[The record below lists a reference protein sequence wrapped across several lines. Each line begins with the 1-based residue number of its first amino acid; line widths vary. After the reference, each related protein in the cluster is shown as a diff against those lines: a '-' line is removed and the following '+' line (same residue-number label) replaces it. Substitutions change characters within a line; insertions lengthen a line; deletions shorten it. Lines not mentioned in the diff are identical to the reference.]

1 MKLKTK
7 IHFLSTLMMLILL
20 ILSNLGIYFT
30 FDRTQHKTEYSQL
43 LGSAKELTVAL
54 NKMTDEEEAE
64 IILRAYVPPNGALR
78 VVGEEGKDILSVQ
91 SMEGFDKKFPIPKKD
106 EQYTL
111 VPFNGYEALS
121 IAIPTI
127 WPTEEVVQLEVTQV
141 LTDLKANLKLLRVVM
156 IGITLFAMI
165 PIVISSMTL
174 GRIVTQPIEKL
185 IHAMTASRKSGTFQ
199 QIAVPEQGKD
209 ELAQMGQTF
218 NELMIQLEQNYR
230 KQEKFVSDASHE
242 LKTPITVI
250 DSYARL
256 LERRGMDKPE
266 LTEEALT
273 AIRNETKR
281 MKEMIEQMLDLARNN
296 EPASY
301 VFEETDLR
309 ILVDDAA
316 RMITSAYGRAVHVKG
331 PDQLK
336 LSTDGTHLKQLL
348 IILLDNARKYS
359 EQNIDVEV
367 ELLNQYVAVR
377 IRDYG
382 KGIPEKDIPFLFDR
396 FYRVGEDRNRKTG
409 GTGLGLAIANEI
421 SIGLGT
427 KLDIES
433 EEGKGT
439 VVTIW
444 LQKKPD
450 SQ

>member
-1 MKLKTK
+1 MKLKNK
-7 IHFLSTLMMLILL
+7 IHSLSTLMMLILL
-20 ILSNLGIYFT
+20 ILSNIGIYFT

-54 NKMTDEEEAE
+54 SKMTDEEEAE

-78 VVGEEGKDILSVQ
+78 IVGKNGNDVLSVQ
-91 SMEGFDKKFPIPKKD
+91 SMEGLDQKFPVPDKS
-106 EQYTL
+106 EEYTL
-111 VPFNGYEALS
+111 VPYDGYEALS

-127 WPTEEVVQLEVTQV
+127 WPTGEVVQLEVTQV
-141 LTDLKANLKLLRVVM
+141 LTDLKANLRLLKMVM

-165 PIVISSMTL
+165 PIIISSITL

-185 IHAMTASRKSGTFQ
+185 IQAMTDSRRSGTFQ
-199 QIAVPEQGKD
+199 QIVVPEKGKD
-209 ELAQMGQTF
+209 ELTQMGQTF
-218 NELMIQLEQNYR
+218 NELMVQLEQNYR

-266 LTEEALT
+266 IALEALT

-281 MKEMIEQMLDLARNN
+281 MTEMIEQMLDLARNN

-301 VFEETDLR
+301 VFEETDVRL
-309 ILVDDAA
+309 IVDDAA
-316 RMITSAYGRAVHVKG
+316 QMITSAYGRAVRIKG
-331 PDQLK
+331 SDQLT

-359 EQNIDVEV
+359 EREIDVEM
-367 ELLNQYVAVR
+367 EEQNEYVR
-377 IRDYG
+377 ISIQDYG
-382 KGIPEKDIPFLFDR
+382 KGIPEKDIPYLFDR
-396 FYRVGEDRNRKTG
+396 FYRVDEDRSRKTG

-421 SIGLGT
+421 AIGLGA

-433 EEGKGT
+433 EEDEGT
-439 VVTIW
+439 KITIW
-444 LQKKPD
+444 LLKASD

>member
-1 MKLKTK
+1 MKLKNK
-7 IHFLSTLMMLILL
+7 IHSLSTLMMLILL

-54 NKMTDEEEAE
+54 SKMTDEEEAE

-78 VVGEEGKDILSVQ
+78 VVGEDGKDVLTVQ
-91 SMEGFDKKFPIPKKD
+91 SMEGLDQKFPTPKKD
-106 EQYTL
+106 EDYTL
-111 VPFNGYEALS
+111 VPYDGFEALS
-121 IAIPTI
+121 IVIPTI
-127 WPTEEVVQLEVTQV
+127 WPTGEVVQLEVTQV
-141 LTDLKANLKLLRVVM
+141 LTDLKANLRLLKVVM
-156 IGITLFAMI
+156 VGITLFAMI
-165 PIVISSMTL
+165 PIIISSITL

-185 IHAMTASRKSGTFQ
+185 IQAMTDSRRSGTFQ

-242 LKTPITVI
+242 LKTPLTVI

-256 LERRGMDKPE
+256 LERRGMGKPE

-273 AIRNETKR
+273 AIRSETKR

-301 VFEETDLR
+301 VFEETDVRVL
-309 ILVDDAA
+309 IDDAA
-316 RMITSAYGRAVHVKG
+316 RMITSAYGRAVHIKG
-331 PDQLK
+331 PVQLA

-359 EQNIDVEV
+359 EREIGVEM
-367 ELLNQYVAVR
+367 EEREEYVR
-377 IRDYG
+377 ICIRDYG
-382 KGIPEKDIPFLFDR
+382 KGIPAKDIPFLFDR
-396 FYRVGEDRNRKTG
+396 FYRVDEDRSRKTG

-421 SIGLGT
+421 AIGLGT
-427 KLDIES
+427 KLEIES

-439 VVTIW
+439 AVTIW
-444 LQKKPD
+444 LIKAED

>member
-1 MKLKTK
+1 MKLKNK
-7 IHFLSTLMMLILL
+7 IHSLSTLMMLILL

-54 NKMTDEEEAE
+54 SKMTDEEEAE

-78 VVGEEGKDILSVQ
+78 VVDEEGKDILAVQ
-91 SMEGFDKKFPIPKKD
+91 SMEGFDKKFPIPNKD
-106 EQYTL
+106 EQYTI

-127 WPTEEVVQLEVTQV
+127 WPTGEVVQLEMTQV
-141 LTDLKANLKLLRVVM
+141 LTDLKANLKLLRMVM

-165 PIVISSMTL
+165 PIIISSITL

-185 IHAMTASRKSGTFQ
+185 IQAMTASRRSGTFQ
-199 QIAVPEQGKD
+199 QIAVPDNGKD
-209 ELAQMGQTF
+209 ELAQLGQTF
-218 NELMIQLEQNYR
+218 NDLMIQLEQNYR

-242 LKTPITVI
+242 LKTPLTVI

-266 LTEEALT
+266 ITEEALT

-301 VFEETDLR
+301 VFEETDIR
-309 ILVDDAA
+309 ALVDEAS
-316 RMITSAYGRAVHVKG
+316 RMITSAYGREIHISG
-331 PDQLK
+331 PDQMVI
-336 LSTDGTHLKQLL
+336 STDETHLKQLC

-359 EQNIDVEV
+359 QREIDIRIDEQQDFVRI
-367 ELLNQYVAVR
+367 R

-382 KGIPEKDIPFLFDR
+382 KGIPAKDIPFLFDR
-396 FYRVGEDRNRKTG
+396 FYRVDEDRNRKTG

-421 SIGLGT
+421 AIGLGT

-439 VVTIW
+439 EVIIW
-444 LQKKPD
+444 LPKTLP

>member
-1 MKLKTK
+1 MKLKNK
-7 IHFLSTLMMLILL
+7 IHSLSTLMMLILL

-54 NKMTDEEEAE
+54 SKMTDEEEAE
-64 IILRAYVPPNGALR
+64 TILRAYVPPNGALR
-78 VVGEEGKDILSVQ
+78 VVDEKGEDVLTVQ
-91 SMEGFDKKFPIPKKD
+91 SMEGLDRKFPVPKKD
-106 EQYTL
+106 EDYTL
-111 VPFNGYEALS
+111 VPYDGYEALS
-121 IAIPTI
+121 ISIPTI
-127 WPTEEVVQLEVTQV
+127 WPTGEVVQLEVTQV
-141 LTDLKANLKLLRVVM
+141 LTDLKANLRLLKMVM

-165 PIVISSMTL
+165 PIIISSITL

-185 IHAMTASRKSGTFQ
+185 IQAMTASRRSGTFQ
-199 QIAVPEQGKD
+199 QIAVPAHGKD

-266 LTEEALT
+266 LTKEALS
-273 AIRNETKR
+273 AIRSETKR
-281 MKEMIEQMLDLARNN
+281 MKEMVEQMLDLARNN
-296 EPASY
+296 EPAAY
-301 VFEETDLR
+301 VFEETDVR
-309 ILVDDAA
+309 SVVDDTA
-316 RMITSAYGRAVHVKG
+316 RMITSAYGRAVRVKG
-331 PDQLK
+331 PEQLNI
-336 LSTDGTHLKQLL
+336 STDGTHLKQLL

-359 EQNIDVEV
+359 ESDIDVEMEV
-367 ELLNQYVAVR
+367 RNEYVR
-377 IRDYG
+377 ICIRDYG

-396 FYRVGEDRNRKTG
+396 FYRVDEDRNRKTG

-421 SIGLGT
+421 AIGLGT

-433 EEGKGT
+433 EEGNGT
-439 VVTIW
+439 QVIVW
-444 LQKKPD
+444 LVKTPD

>member
-1 MKLKTK
+1 MKLKNK
-7 IHFLSTLMMLILL
+7 IHSLSTVMMLILL

-54 NKMTDEEEAE
+54 SKMTDEEEAE

-78 VVGEEGKDILSVQ
+78 VVDENGDDVLTVQ
-91 SMEGFDKKFPIPKKD
+91 SMEGLDNKFPVPKKGED
-106 EQYTL
+106 YTL
-111 VPFNGYEALS
+111 IPYDGYEALS
-121 IAIPTI
+121 ISIPTI
-127 WPTEEVVQLEVTQV
+127 WPTGEVVNLEVTQV
-141 LTDLKANLKLLRVVM
+141 LTDLKANLRLLKMVM

-165 PIVISSMTL
+165 PIIISSITL

-185 IHAMTASRKSGTFQ
+185 IQAMTDSRRSGTFQ
-199 QIAVPEQGKD
+199 QIAVPEHGKD

-266 LTEEALT
+266 LTEEALS
-273 AIRNETKR
+273 AIRSETKR
-281 MKEMIEQMLDLARNN
+281 MKEMVEQMLDLARNN
-296 EPASY
+296 EPAAY
-301 VFEETDLR
+301 VFEETDVR
-309 ILVDDAA
+309 LVIEDAA
-316 RMITSAYGRAVHVKG
+316 RMITSAYGRAVRIKG
-331 PDQLK
+331 PDQLNV
-336 LSTDGTHLKQLL
+336 STDGIHLKQLL

-359 EQNIDVEV
+359 EREIDVEME
-367 ELLNQYVAVR
+367 ELNEYVR
-377 IRDYG
+377 ICIRDYG

-396 FYRVGEDRNRKTG
+396 FYRVDEDRNRKTG

-421 SIGLGT
+421 AIGLGM

-433 EEGKGT
+433 EEGEGT
-439 VVTIW
+439 QVTVW
-444 LQKKPD
+444 LLKTTD

>member
-1 MKLKTK
+1 MKLKNK
-7 IHFLSTLMMLILL
+7 IHSLSTLMMLVLL

-54 NKMTDEEEAE
+54 SKMTDEEEAE

-78 VVGEEGKDILSVQ
+78 IVGENGDDVLTVQ
-91 SMEGFDKKFPIPKKD
+91 SMEGLDKRFPVPKKD
-106 EQYTL
+106 EDYTL
-111 VPFNGYEALS
+111 VPYDGYEALS
-121 IAIPTI
+121 IVIPTI
-127 WPTEEVVQLEVTQV
+127 WPTGEVVQLEVTQV
-141 LTDLKANLKLLRVVM
+141 LTDLKANLRLLKMVM

-165 PIVISSMTL
+165 PIIISSITL

-185 IHAMTASRKSGTFQ
+185 IQAMTDSRRSGTFQ

-218 NELMIQLEQNYR
+218 NELMVQLEQNYR

-256 LERRGMDKPE
+256 LERRGMEKPE
-266 LTEEALT
+266 LTGEALN
-273 AIRNETKR
+273 AIRSETKR
-281 MKEMIEQMLDLARNN
+281 MKEMVEQMLDLARNN

-301 VFEETDLR
+301 VFEDTDVR
-309 ILVDDAA
+309 VVVEDAA
-316 RMITSAYGRAVHVKG
+316 RMITSAYGRVIQIKG
-331 PDQLK
+331 SDQLT
-336 LSTDGTHLKQLL
+336 LSTDGPHLKQLL

-359 EQNIDVEV
+359 EGEIDVEM
-367 ELLNQYVAVR
+367 EERNEYLR
-377 IRDYG
+377 IIIKDYG

-396 FYRVGEDRNRKTG
+396 FYRVDEDRSRKTG

-421 SIGLGT
+421 AIGLGT
-427 KLDIES
+427 MLDIKS

-439 VVTIW
+439 EVSVW
-444 LQKKPD
+444 LMKVND

>member
-1 MKLKTK
+1 MKLKNK
-7 IHFLSTLMMLILL
+7 IHSLSTVMMLILL

-54 NKMTDEEEAE
+54 SKMTDEEEAE

-78 VVGEEGKDILSVQ
+78 VVDENGDDVLTVQ
-91 SMEGFDKKFPIPKKD
+91 SMEGLDKKFPVPKKGED
-106 EQYTL
+106 YTL
-111 VPFNGYEALS
+111 IPYDGYEALS
-121 IAIPTI
+121 ISIPTI
-127 WPTEEVVQLEVTQV
+127 WPTGEVVNLEVTQV
-141 LTDLKANLKLLRVVM
+141 LTDLKANLRLLKMVM

-165 PIVISSMTL
+165 PIIISSITL

-185 IHAMTASRKSGTFQ
+185 IQAMTDSRRSGTFQ
-199 QIAVPEQGKD
+199 QIAVPEHGKD

-250 DSYARL
+250 ESYARL

-266 LTEEALT
+266 LTEEALS
-273 AIRNETKR
+273 AIRSETKR
-281 MKEMIEQMLDLARNN
+281 MKEMVEQMLDLARNN
-296 EPASY
+296 EPAAY
-301 VFEETDLR
+301 VFEETDVR
-309 ILVDDAA
+309 LVIGDAA
-316 RMITSAYGRAVHVKG
+316 RMITSAYGRAVRIKG
-331 PDQLK
+331 PDQLNV
-336 LSTDGTHLKQLL
+336 STDGTHLKQLL

-359 EQNIDVEV
+359 EREIDVEM
-367 ELLNQYVAVR
+367 EEQNEYVR
-377 IRDYG
+377 ICIRDYG

-396 FYRVGEDRNRKTG
+396 FYRVDEDRNRKTG

-421 SIGLGT
+421 AIGLGM

-433 EEGKGT
+433 EEGEGT
-439 VVTIW
+439 QVTVW
-444 LQKKPD
+444 LLKTTD

>member
-1 MKLKTK
+1 MKLKNK
-7 IHFLSTLMMLILL
+7 IHSLSTVMMLILL

-54 NKMTDEEEAE
+54 SKMTDEEEAE

-78 VVGEEGKDILSVQ
+78 VVDENGDDVLTVQ
-91 SMEGFDKKFPIPKKD
+91 SMEGLEKEFPVPKKGED
-106 EQYTL
+106 YTL
-111 VPFNGYEALS
+111 IPYDGYEALS
-121 IAIPTI
+121 ISIPTI
-127 WPTEEVVQLEVTQV
+127 WPTGEVVNLEVTQV
-141 LTDLKANLKLLRVVM
+141 LTDLKANLRLLKMVM

-185 IHAMTASRKSGTFQ
+185 IQAMTDSRRSGTFQ
-199 QIAVPEQGKD
+199 QIAVPEHGKD

-250 DSYARL
+250 ESYARL

-266 LTEEALT
+266 LTEEALS
-273 AIRNETKR
+273 AIRSETKR
-281 MKEMIEQMLDLARNN
+281 MKEMVEQMLDLARNN
-296 EPASY
+296 EPAAY
-301 VFEETDLR
+301 VFEETDVR
-309 ILVDDAA
+309 LVIGDAA
-316 RMITSAYGRAVHVKG
+316 RMITSAYGRAVRIKG
-331 PDQLK
+331 PDQLNV
-336 LSTDGTHLKQLL
+336 STDGTHLKQLL

-359 EQNIDVEV
+359 EREIDVEM
-367 ELLNQYVAVR
+367 EEQNEYVR
-377 IRDYG
+377 ICIRDYG

-396 FYRVGEDRNRKTG
+396 FYRVDEDRNRKTG

-421 SIGLGT
+421 AIGLGM

-433 EEGKGT
+433 EEGEGT
-439 VVTIW
+439 QVTVW
-444 LQKKPD
+444 LLKTTD

>member
-1 MKLKTK
+1 MRLKNK
-7 IHFLSTLMMLILL
+7 IHSLSTVMMLILL
-20 ILSNLGIYFT
+20 ILSNVGIYFT

-54 NKMTDEEEAE
+54 SKMTDEEEAE

-78 VVGEEGKDILSVQ
+78 VVDENGDDVLTVQ
-91 SMEGFDKKFPIPKKD
+91 SMEGLDKKFPVPKKGED
-106 EQYTL
+106 YTL
-111 VPFNGYEALS
+111 IPYDGYEALS
-121 IAIPTI
+121 ISIPTI
-127 WPTEEVVQLEVTQV
+127 WPTGEVVHLEVTQV
-141 LTDLKANLKLLRVVM
+141 LTDLKANLRLLKMVM

-165 PIVISSMTL
+165 PIIISSITL

-185 IHAMTASRKSGTFQ
+185 IQAMTDSRRSGTFQ
-199 QIAVPEQGKD
+199 QIAVPEHGKD

-256 LERRGMDKPE
+256 LERRGMEKPE
-266 LTEEALT
+266 IREEALS
-273 AIRNETKR
+273 AIRSETKR
-281 MKEMIEQMLDLARNN
+281 MKEMVEQMLDLARNN
-296 EPASY
+296 EPAAY
-301 VFEETDLR
+301 VFEETDVRLA
-309 ILVDDAA
+309 IEDAT
-316 RMITSAYGRAVHVKG
+316 RMITSAYGRAVRIKG
-331 PDQLK
+331 PNQLNVW
-336 LSTDGTHLKQLL
+336 TDGAHLKQLL

-359 EQNIDVEV
+359 EREIDVEL
-367 ELLNQYVAVR
+367 EEHNEHVR
-377 IRDYG
+377 ICIRDYG

-396 FYRVGEDRNRKTG
+396 FYRVDEDRNRKTG
-409 GTGLGLAIANEI
+409 GTGLGLSIANEI
-421 SIGLGT
+421 ALALGS

-439 VVTIW
+439 QVTIW
-444 LQKKPD
+444 LMKKPD